1 VSVALIE
8 LDLDAPPVAVAGRPP
23 VRYYRYVG
31 LLAAAVLILAMGG
44 AATVR
49 STLWQ
54 RVGVVGLAGPDTSYR
69 ILDGRL
75 YTMDTGGDD
84 RVISAWAMSPLRRL
98 WTGTTPLERDPSSG
112 SVVHDGGASLV
123 AAGAYVLLH
132 SALGTSV
139 LDARS
144 GAVRW
149 STPSPVL
156 AHSNGIGIVQETVF
170 RPGTEYDESSGDPG
184 PLYWS
189 ATGVPHT
196 EPPQRTILRGVD
208 LATGH
213 PLWSAEARG
222 SVYVVPDDRDATG
235 FVVIAADR
243 LTLRA
248 ADTGAVIRQR
258 ALPRSPGADVS
269 FPEIAGDVLL
279 LRHNHP
285 DGGGVATAYGIDTFE
300 PRWQLA
306 ELADDGDA
314 GTCTGLPCRRERLG
328 MTVLDPHRGVPLW
341 HSGPHANLVQ
351 RGPAT
356 LEVESVSSRPL
367 RLRDR
372 ATGHVLVDLGGWETV
387 ADSDAQAPLVLLR
400 AVPPDGRATFGVLA
414 PDGREVQ
421 QLGRADGRVRDCAS
435 DDRHV
440 ACRVDDGIEVWAYR
454 T

>member
-8 LDLDAPPVAVAGRPP
+8 LDLDAPQAAVAGRPP

-31 LLAAAVLILAMGG
+31 LFAAAVLVLAMGG
-44 AATVR
+44 AATDR
-49 STLWQ
+49 STIW
-54 RVGVVGLAGPDTSYR
+54 RRAGEVGLAAPDTSYR
-69 ILDGRL
+69 ILGGRL
-75 YTMDTGGDD
+75 YTMDTGGEE

-98 WTGTTPLERDPSSG
+98 WSAPTPLERDPSSG

-149 STPSPVL
+149 SSPSPVL
-156 AHSNGIGIVQETVF
+156 AHGDGIGIVQETVF
-170 RPGTEYDESSGDPG
+170 RSGTEYDESSGDPG

-196 EPPQRTILRGVD
+196 EPPQRTILRGLD
-208 LATGH
+208 LATGR
-213 PLWSAEARG
+213 PLWSAAARG

-258 ALPRSPGADVS
+258 PLPRSPGADVS
-269 FPEIAGDVLL
+269 FPEIAGDLLL
-279 LRHNHP
+279 LRHADP
-285 DGGGVATAYGIDTFE
+285 DGGGVATAYGLDTFE
-300 PRWQLA
+300 SRWQLA
-306 ELADDGDA
+306 EPADDGNA
-314 GTCTGLPCRRERLG
+314 GTCSGLPCQRERGG
-328 MTVLDPHRGVPLW
+328 MAVLDAQRGVALW
-341 HSGPHANLVQ
+341 HAGRYVNLVQ
-351 RGPAT
+351 RGPDT
-356 LEVESVSSRPL
+356 LEVQSISNRPL
-367 RLRDR
+367 RLRDSR
-372 ATGHVLVDLGGWETV
+372 TGSVLVDLRGWETV
-387 ADSDAQAPLVLLR
+387 ADSDDQAPLVLFR
-400 AVPPDGRATFGVLA
+400 ALPPDGHAAFGVLA
-414 PDGREVQ
+414 PGSSDVQ
-421 QLGRADGRVRDCAS
+421 PLGRADGRVRECAS
-435 DDRHV
+435 DERFV
-440 ACRVDDGIEVWAYR
+440 ACRVAEGIEVWSYR